1 MYQDNKHTRILRHY
15 AKWTPLKEGQTYRDN
30 DTGYT
35 DAEITEVL
43 KEYNELF
50 KSPLKECLR
59 EYYRRENNP
68 ELKMNEEVLKQLGF
82 NSCGRCKM
90 QSIIDIQIECDEA
103 NMDQAIRDQMIE
115 DMIDYDDIEWEW
127 IMDDENNIMQVP
139 LGYIPPKRSKSNLL
153 LRDKKGRLHRPFY
166 PPLSPPFIPGGP
178 LLQQVNEG
186 ENQSQPE

>member
-1 MYQDNKHTRILRHY
+1 
-15 AKWTPLKEGQTYRDN
+15 
-30 DTGYT
+30 
-35 DAEITEVL
+35 
-43 KEYNELF
+43 
-50 KSPLKECLR
+50 
-59 EYYRRENNP
+59 
-68 ELKMNEEVLKQLGF
+68 MNEEVLKQLGF

-153 LRDKKGRLHRPFY
+153 LRDKKGGEAAL
-166 PPLSPPFIPGGP
+166 FIPLYLRHLFP
-178 LLQQVNEG
+178 AALFC
-186 ENQSQPE
+186 SR